1 MKVLELFAGTGSV
14 GKICK
19 SRGWDV
25 VSLDLKNAD
34 INVNILDWDYTT
46 FSKEEFDIVWAS
58 PPCNTF
64 SVGRLCWM
72 GKTLKGGRVVTPQ
85 LIIDEMEQFGLPLLN
100 KAREIIEY
108 FNPRL
113 WFIENPQ
120 TGRMKNYITDL
131 PFYDVDY
138 CMYGFEYKK
147 RTRIWTNL
155 EGFDAKICN
164 KKCGS
169 MIGNKHIRSVCNS
182 KYSLPIPR
190 LNERYSIPSSLVE
203 GLLN

>member
-34 INVNILDWDYTT
+34 INVNILDWDYKT
-46 FSKEEFDIVWAS
+46 FSKDEFDIVWAS

-72 GKTLKGGRVVTPQ
+72 GKTLKDGRVMTPQ
-85 LIIDEMEQFGLPLLN
+85 LITDEMEQLGLPLLN

-169 MIGNKHIRSVCNS
+169 MIGNKHLSSIGNS
-182 KYSLPIPR
+182 KYSKPTPHLT
-190 LNERYSIPSSLVE
+190 ERYAIPSRLVE